1 MKIAWDFSIT
11 RDVQEAVMRVLRED
25 KFEGHEQEEA
35 LEKEFCNY
43 FGRKYAIAVSSGTA
57 GLHTAL
63 LACGVGED
71 DEVIAPP
78 NTDWSILYSILYV
91 HAKPVFCDVEDETM
105 NLDPSKIEEKITP
118 KTKAMLTV
126 STAGHPVDF
135 DEVAEIARRHNLMIV
150 NDGAQAL
157 GAKYKGK
164 FCDALG
170 DISVTSFNNRK
181 HISAANLGIITTDNE
196 EFAEAAR
203 AYSHQGADLLYYQG
217 GDPIQKHIHPSYQ
230 SSERYGY
237 RYGASE
243 LHCAIARIQLKKFID
258 GPLGPER
265 RRKIAA
271 YYTKLVNERLPN
283 IRTPI
288 EKDWAYHTYLR
299 YVIRT
304 RDRNKLFEYLTRK
317 KIRTFIHYPT
327 PLHTFKIFTRRW
339 GSCEGM
345 FPVTE
350 NMANEVLTLPSWV
363 TLTRTQVNYVV
374 KSIVE
379 FYKSK

>member
-1 MKIAWDFSIT
+1 MKVAWDFSIT

-25 KFEGHEQEEA
+25 KVEGHEQEEA
-35 LEKEFCNY
+35 LEKEFCKY
-43 FGRKYAIAVSSGTA
+43 FGRKYAVAVSSGTA
-57 GLHTAL
+57 GLHCAL
-63 LACGVGED
+63 LACGVEQG

-78 NTDWSILYSILYV
+78 NTDWSILYAILYTG
-91 HAKPVFCDVEDETM
+91 AKPVFCDVEDATM

-118 KTKAMLTV
+118 KTKTILAV

-135 DEVAEIARRHNLMIV
+135 EPIVNTAREHNIMVV

-157 GAKYKGK
+157 GAKYKGTY
-164 FCDALG
+164 CDALG
-170 DISVTSFNNRK
+170 DIAVTSFNNRK
-181 HISAANLGIITTDNE
+181 HISAANLGIIATDNE

-203 AYSHQGADLLYYQG
+203 AYSHQGADLLYHQG

-237 RYGASE
+237 RYGPSE

-271 YYTKLVNERLPN
+271 YYTKLLNERLPE

-288 EKDWAYHTYLR
+288 EASWAYHTYLR

-304 RDRNKLFEYLTRK
+304 RDRDRLFEYLTRK
-317 KIRTFIHYPT
+317 NIRTFIHYPT
-327 PLHTFKIFTRRW
+327 PLHTFKIFTQRW
-339 GSCEGM
+339 GSCQGM

-350 NMANEVLTLPSWV
+350 KMDSEVLTIPSWV
-363 TLTRTQVNYVV
+363 TLTRRQLDYVI
-374 KSIVE
+374 KSIVG
-379 FYKSK
+379 FYTSE